1 MSDDQDDKDDKT
13 KETKDPG
20 PAQDLLAALNPEQ
33 RARLLFV
40 YKVVI
45 TAALLG
51 VVAVTHRYGLGP
63 GLVAAALYT
72 LVF

>member
-1 MSDDQDDKDDKT
+1 MKQDRDDKT
-13 KETKDPG
+13 QDTDNTQDPF
-20 PAQDLLAALNPEQ
+20 AALTSEQ

-63 GLVAAALYT
+63 GLVAAALYV